1 MSERKLLKIR
11 LTARTHERLLIL
23 RSLCVC
29 RVLSL
34 SHAYESLEVQR
45 RKDEVKLSRLD
56 SKKQE
61 QAERLGMG
69 FGGRRSVS
77 L

>member
-1 MSERKLLKIR
+1 MSHCRHLQV
-11 LTARTHERLLIL
+11 RTHGRLLTL
-23 RSLCVC
+23 RSVCVC
-29 RVLSL
+29 RVSSL
-34 SHAYESLEVQR
+34 SRACESLELQR
-45 RKDEVKLSRLD
+45 RREQAQLSRLD